1 VLDGHRSGLGMPRSS
16 GRFQWSRTDMVTSLD
31 LLNVSV
37 HVSSET
43 IIFELAS
50 LSSWSSLMFA

>member
-16 GRFQWSRTDMVTSLD
+16 GWFQWLRADVVMSLE

-37 HVSSET
+37 HVGSET
-43 IIFELAS
+43 MVFQLAS
-50 LSSWSSLMFA
+50 SSSWSSLKFT